1 VVFRPASHPLTTG
14 ISKRKHIQRKHHR
27 YLRGLLDLSFKA
39 FHSTHRIAF
48 KKQKFYILSSSQ
60 RNSLKDKMY
69 LAIFLTSLL
78 TSLPIT
84 LSAPVST
91 TPELYGEPYNCG
103 YVLTIRNSSAYAGIS
118 AYPPA
123 QAECTAIY
131 YNDTIPGYQDAYAYS
146 LFGGCECSFHL

>member
-1 VVFRPASHPLTTG
+1 
-14 ISKRKHIQRKHHR
+14 
-27 YLRGLLDLSFKA
+27 
-39 FHSTHRIAF
+39 
-48 KKQKFYILSSSQ
+48 
-60 RNSLKDKMY
+60 MY
-69 LAIFLTSLL
+69 LATILTGLLSSL
-78 TSLPIT
+78 TIT
-84 LSAPVST
+84 LSAPLAT

-146 LFGGCECSFHL
+146 LFGGCECSFHLTEDDCKGATDPPMYEGPTGDPGEEPCFEDPNPKWYRCATLG

>member
-1 VVFRPASHPLTTG
+1 
-14 ISKRKHIQRKHHR
+14 
-27 YLRGLLDLSFKA
+27 
-39 FHSTHRIAF
+39 
-48 KKQKFYILSSSQ
+48 
-60 RNSLKDKMY
+60 MY

-78 TSLPIT
+78 PSLPIT

-131 YNDTIPGYQDAYAYS
+131 YNETIPGFQDASEEDCKGATNPPMYEGPTGEPGDEPCFEDPNPKWYRCAT
-146 LFGGCECSFHL
+146 LG